1 MQKKQIFIKKELTPD
16 VQNITKEK
24 TNYIAIQQKLDK
36 MREGDIKGLGKKDIK
51 ALKEPRYP
59 QNKVYRTAYI
69 EGIAKHEE
77 TINNRIKE
85 LDAIIAKSK
94 GATKTRAETERTTKN
109 NDLIK
114 IGDLFNKLKEENKR
128 IKELLK

>member
-1 MQKKQIFIKKELTPD
+1 
-16 VQNITKEK
+16 
-24 TNYIAIQQKLDK
+24 

-69 EGIAKHEE
+69 EGLKIHED
-77 TINNRIKE
+77 TINNRIQE
-85 LDAIIAKSK
+85 LDDVIATQTGGK
-94 GATKTRAETERTTKN
+94 KTRAEAEKIVKN

-114 IGDLFNKLKEENKR
+114 L
-128 IKELLK
+128 